1 MQALTLIASLGAIQG
16 GIILLSILFR
26 FRHRKNL
33 PLSILLIV
41 FSARLATI
49 PTWNPDIL
57 LSLPWIYP
65 ATAPLPFLFG
75 PLLWWYIRELAS
87 DRLIHPKSLLIH
99 FVPYF
104 LELSALIFTLI
115 SMTDAEYLIFITD
128 VFSGNP
134 PLWLPVR
141 NGLKVVLNIMYIF
154 LAAKTAFGV
163 KSEKLSGSK
172 KLCARLLI
180 IIPSGVL
187 AAFAYVAL
195 PPSVTQDLAGGFV
208 LPFFIL
214 TTAMAVLIYGISFL
228 LIVSPEITRPE
239 IISSNK
245 LEQLCTDEECRR
257 IMSFVNDRLD
267 SGAFHN
273 PDLVLRDLASE
284 FNIHP
289 NRISFAVNKC
299 CSISFRTLL
308 NRKRVEFFMSMVSSG
323 KCERSILEIAF
334 DAGFPS
340 KSTFNRVFKEETG
353 MTPTAYLESETENNI

>member
-1 MQALTLIASLGAIQG
+1 MPLAL
-16 GIILLSILFR
+16 
-26 FRHRKNL
+26 
-33 PLSILLIV
+33 LLIV
-41 FSARLATI
+41 FSVRLATI

-57 LSLPWIYP
+57 LKLPWIYP
-65 ATAPLPFLFG
+65 VTAPLPFLFG
-75 PLLWWYIRELAS
+75 PLLWWYIRELGS
-87 DRLIHPKSLLIH
+87 DRLKTPQPLFIH
-99 FVPYF
+99 FIPYF
-104 LELSALIFTLI
+104 LELSALVFTLI
-115 SMTDAEYLIFITD
+115 SMSPSEYQNFITD
-128 VFSGNP
+128 VFTGNP

-141 NGLKVVLNIMYIF
+141 NGLKVIVNIVYIIMSG
-154 LAAKTAFGV
+154 KTAFGV

-195 PPSVTQDLAGGFV
+195 PPSVTQDLAGGIV

-239 IISSNK
+239 KISSNK
-245 LEQLCTDEECRR
+245 PEQLCTDEECCR
-257 IMSFVNDRLD
+257 IMSFVHDRLD

-284 FNIHP
+284 FHIHP

-299 CSISFRTLL
+299 CGISFRTLL
-308 NRKRVEFFMSMVSSG
+308 NKNGWSFL
-323 KCERSILEIAF
+323 C
-334 DAGFPS
+334 P
-340 KSTFNRVFKEETG
+340 
-353 MTPTAYLESETENNI
+353 